1 MDRAMTPIQQTRTL
15 CPHLAAATLWAT
27 KRTRIR
33 RNGQPRVY
41 HARTLGGPA
50 MDDFLAL

>member
-1 MDRAMTPIQQTRTL
+1 MTPIQTTKTL

-33 RNGQPRVY
+33 RSSQPRVHY
-41 HARTLGGPA
+41 ARTLSGPA

>member
-1 MDRAMTPIQQTRTL
+1 MTRTQHIRL
-15 CPHLAAATLWAT
+15 CPHLAAAALWAT

-33 RNGQPRVY
+33 RNGKPRVY
-41 HARTLGGPA
+41 YARAIGGSA

>member
-1 MDRAMTPIQQTRTL
+1 MTPIQQTRTL

-33 RNGQPRVY
+33 RNCQPRVY
-41 HARTLGGPA
+41 YARTLRGPA

>member
-1 MDRAMTPIQQTRTL
+1 MTRIQHTRPL
-15 CPHLAAATLWAT
+15 CPYLAAAALWAT

-33 RNGQPRVY
+33 RNGKPRVY
-41 HARTLGGPA
+41 YARTLRGPA

>member
-1 MDRAMTPIQQTRTL
+1 MTPIQQTRTL

-33 RNGQPRVY
+33 RGQPRVY
-41 HARTLGGPA
+41 YARTLGGPA